1 MSLLQE
7 KDYSELV
14 NFVEIEACSIQQ
26 EPNYLD
32 WSGLRLEIEQ
42 FKDLIWEMDFI
53 VLPVMEDPTIQ
64 NKKMIEEI

>member
-1 MSLLQE
+1 
-7 KDYSELV
+7 
-14 NFVEIEACSIQQ
+14 
-26 EPNYLD
+26 LD